1 MSERAPSM
9 TTETGWTRANACSQ
23 PGMDWSGTKAVEAK
37 VSGMRI
43 GKTMTCAVSL
53 LGAAS
58 PMAAKPQLTA

>member
-53 LGAAS
+53 LGGPARWPRS
-58 PMAAKPQLTA
+58 PN